1 MLYNTNKGR
10 TKKSKTKLQD
20 QVRGVA
26 KNSGLEGEPGSNRD
40 IFCIVIRKCIYIY
53 MYTEMEVMSLIPP
66 WHYKKTARMEMY
78 W

>member
-26 KNSGLEGEPGSNRD
+26 TNSGLEGEPGSNRD

-53 MYTEMEVMSLIPP
+53 IYVYWDGGNVSYTSMTL
-66 WHYKKTARMEMY
+66 
-78 W
+78 